1 MASGSDSDEGEETI
15 NRGSRPEGYR
25 HVSDEITHPT
35 DQALLSAQK
44 QAIRAED
51 SAELAESA
59 VDITFA
65 FIEISLAILT
75 LVAVMVS
82 ATTSFSLYPTAG
94 GLMALVAIFE
104 VVRRAVK
111 TVDQFRRD
119 IN

>member
-15 NRGSRPEGYR
+15 DRGSRPGVR
-25 HVSDEITHPT
+25 RVSDEITHQT

-44 QAIRAED
+44 QAIRVED

-59 VDITFA
+59 VDITFV
-65 FIEISLAILT
+65 FIEISFAILT

-82 ATTSFSLYPTAG
+82 ATTSLSLYPTAG

-104 VVRRAVK
+104 VVRRSVK
-111 TVDQFRRD
+111 IVDQFKRD